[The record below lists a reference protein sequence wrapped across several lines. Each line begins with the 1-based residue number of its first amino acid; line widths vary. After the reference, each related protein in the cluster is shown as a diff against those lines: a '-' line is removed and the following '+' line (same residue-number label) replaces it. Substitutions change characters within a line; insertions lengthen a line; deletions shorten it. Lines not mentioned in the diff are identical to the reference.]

1 MDWDSSSS
9 SYSSSDSD
17 SASSESTA
25 PTAALSDNQV
35 ATGAS
40 DTEPIDDGAAD
51 FPFDFATDNIND
63 QADGSE
69 SDYVDDGNGA
79 TGSLP
84 STLTP
89 RKQQMISSS
98 LPMFQQEFTNANMTS
113 QGNMTT
119 REESTLS
126 SEAVSSPSDATTGA
140 LSIMHRGSLRR
151 IINPSA
157 VHSNHHSN
165 SPSRHNDL
173 QKTEASSTSWP
184 IQQYEFCTRMF
195 ALLDTDCQ
203 SYIGPE
209 CTRNFLYLHCPVV
222 RRRDGAIACQVNK
235 DDCLSSP
242 TVDEIWN
249 TVICCDPK
257 YKTDG
262 ATTGPPAPISIEAL
276 MQVERERGL
285 SSSCDCIQGWPYCP
299 LPLPELDLDHWLL
312 PRFYFEISE
321 EWDSAKQSIVARR
334 SIADFE
340 WLNQIL
346 MSHKRPGHGHLCG
359 RILPPFPTK
368 RASFVPSSSGS
379 QGIQKEVGEKAV
391 SAAKSSVGLIT
402 SVAKSLWGSYVSG
415 AGPSTTSPENQHHSG
430 PGAVGNDIPVEVA
443 HAIERYLNYLSENE
457 AFATSFP
464 LNAILQ
470 ASQTGLESA
479 KQVLQEHFKL
489 HKKEKKMKQDS
500 VSPEGKLSSASTIYN
515 ALVRKRASS
524 FAVFH
529 DDDDT
534 PWLRAAAQVAMALQF
549 HGILET
555 TGYES
560 TSAKIQ
566 HASLPKFNNAK
577 NSWDEEDNVDTT
589 NNSGSR
595 TKQEGRGS
603 PENVACFETGVV
615 KIESELN
622 NEEDMGY
629 DLLPLPGL
637 SDEQSVLNA
646 GTSVLNTGGT
656 CTIEDSRQFIYRM
669 ATDKDV
675 GDKLSTIGTMN
686 VETDIDKVREVLK
699 SVDHTIGKMYNASVN
714 VQKSQHER
722 NAFNASLLRGIDSWC
737 GSSGDVI
744 SQRALVA
751 GVAEISTANGNSET
765 SCKNLSN
772 VAENCRNSAHMLL
785 ITLDLSWQSSLAASA
800 VSSTAEVRDALKAS
814 RTSTR
819 AKTAAFAA
827 AEKAKG
833 AYESCDSSSSKE
845 EVQSSLKT
853 AFVTQSHAIHAT
865 VVEYEANLSLKR
877 ASVSLAHD
885 VKCWNVHRRKELLQS
900 CIQFAKSQKEAC
912 KKASDAWLSLR
923 DGLIDSEYKPLTTV
937 GFDALVNLDTSAS
950 QNEPISVI
958 TDQYDWNLAE
968 SGDSGEALEYPTA
981 RNVDNSFESAPS
993 SHSGLFVSKGSLSS
1007 TGEEEIV
1014 QEGDTYDVTPSD
1026 LNVDYDYFAYRQG
1039 TIHEDSSEACGDSV
1053 KSENEDSE
1061 QSSHAC
1067 ESETNESQ
1075 IICDEVQESNDNCSE
1090 GARSSSEGARSMSSS
1105 TSMQSLIDGL
1115 MAWGEDDGR
1124 PDSTENEFL
1133 DDTAGTNATEI
1144 EKAAWK
1150 LLSRAK
1156 PLAQHAVALPIAFS
1170 HEGVGKREKKRQTS
1184 STNCRQQKNNA
1195 PVARSCRNG
1204 AQNERANDVMPNL
1217 SYKAHSTLLVQ
1228 FTEETPT
1235 WYNCGRNTP
1244 GRDETIATYR
1254 ALGDEIYGHEV
1265 ALARKNGAANSDKDE
1280 KWVESTMKRGT
1291 LKDRI
1296 AAMSVVVGMDS
1307 VHKLYALDMLLDLAG
1322 CGVDTRHGELGSI
1335 PNARVGQMASEALSD
1350 LFTNTL
1356 LPKHRK
1362 LLSLEARPLYLYEG
1376 KRTLSP
1382 RVLLLWRY
1390 EEMIKQR
1397 YASFLTRYLG
1407 RTLSGEDEPSKK
1419 NAIVTASFL
1428 LKDIPEGEEIILP
1441 MIVNKIGD
1449 PGRKI
1454 ASAAGHQLRL
1464 ILEEH
1469 PAMTSIVA
1477 REALYNCVIFL
1488 NQLQLSRD
1496 EADDVDAATD
1506 GKKREAPKSLP
1517 ASLIS
1522 TYFHL
1527 FEMTVKKNASGKK
1540 KDSKQSATDGAGRL
1554 LSALLTGVNRAHPY
1568 LPKADAT
1575 MEEHID
1581 ALYRIAHT
1589 APPAAATQALMLLF
1603 QLAVGSGDT
1612 GAVPQNDESV
1622 TARKDRFYRALYSKV
1637 ADGDMFSG
1645 RQLTLFFN
1653 LLYKALKYDTK
1664 SERICAVLKRL
1675 IHSALH
1681 LPSSIVCGVLFL
1693 LSEII
1698 KCRPEVNNEV
1708 EAAVSELIFDPS
1720 KREPSVAFP
1729 GKVQLEKNLWEL
1741 SLLAHHYHPSASKFT
1756 ADSSGKISFKG
1767 DPLKDFSLTPFLD
1780 KFAFRNPKSLDKQAK
1795 QSKGGIAA
1803 RKSGLSAMAA
1813 LPMNDPSYLTA
1824 TDIADEEQFFH
1835 QFFVE
1840 RAKRDEMKGIVR
1852 GSGEQDKDESDL
1864 EDEALNAAEADVD
1877 VDFDANTD
1885 SEEEAFVNTLAEKL
1899 MENSGNG
1906 KANLDEED
1914 PDMDDWRGDDD
1925 KEGDFVGAA
1934 DNEDAFMD
1942 APSSDE
1948 EDFEGGVNNDDGS
1961 FDDVT
1966 RMAISLGYAQA
1977 HTDKKKKKK
1986 SKSESLYADAD
1997 EYEKMLADEMR
2008 LQTIKKKHLNLVGK
2022 RRNAKPN
2029 NH

>member
-1 MDWDSSSS
+1 M
-9 SYSSSDSD
+9 
-17 SASSESTA
+17 
-25 PTAALSDNQV
+25 
-35 ATGAS
+35 
-40 DTEPIDDGAAD
+40 
-51 FPFDFATDNIND
+51 
-63 QADGSE
+63 
-69 SDYVDDGNGA
+69 
-79 TGSLP
+79 
-84 STLTP
+84 
-89 RKQQMISSS
+89 
-98 LPMFQQEFTNANMTS
+98 
-113 QGNMTT
+113 
-119 REESTLS
+119 
-126 SEAVSSPSDATTGA
+126 
-140 LSIMHRGSLRR
+140 
-151 IINPSA
+151 
-157 VHSNHHSN
+157 
-165 SPSRHNDL
+165 
-173 QKTEASSTSWP
+173 
-184 IQQYEFCTRMF
+184 
-195 ALLDTDCQ
+195 
-203 SYIGPE
+203 GPQTKE
-209 CTRNFLYLHCPVV
+209 
-222 RRRDGAIACQVNK
+222 RRR
-235 DDCLSSP
+235 
-242 TVDEIWN
+242 
-249 TVICCDPK
+249 
-257 YKTDG
+257 
-262 ATTGPPAPISIEAL
+262 
-276 MQVERERGL
+276 RGNRN
-285 SSSCDCIQGWPYCP
+285 G
-299 LPLPELDLDHWLL
+299 
-312 PRFYFEISE
+312 
-321 EWDSAKQSIVARR
+321 
-334 SIADFE
+334 
-340 WLNQIL
+340 
-346 MSHKRPGHGHLCG
+346 
-359 RILPPFPTK
+359 
-368 RASFVPSSSGS
+368 
-379 QGIQKEVGEKAV
+379 GIKE
-391 SAAKSSVGLIT
+391 T
-402 SVAKSLWGSYVSG
+402 
-415 AGPSTTSPENQHHSG
+415 
-430 PGAVGNDIPVEVA
+430 
-443 HAIERYLNYLSENE
+443 
-457 AFATSFP
+457 
-464 LNAILQ
+464 
-470 ASQTGLESA
+470 
-479 KQVLQEHFKL
+479 
-489 HKKEKKMKQDS
+489 
-500 VSPEGKLSSASTIYN
+500 
-515 ALVRKRASS
+515 
-524 FAVFH
+524 
-529 DDDDT
+529 
-534 PWLRAAAQVAMALQF
+534 
-549 HGILET
+549 
-555 TGYES
+555 
-560 TSAKIQ
+560 
-566 HASLPKFNNAK
+566 
-577 NSWDEEDNVDTT
+577 
-589 NNSGSR
+589 NSGIHH
-595 TKQEGRGS
+595 
-603 PENVACFETGVV
+603 N
-615 KIESELN
+615 
-622 NEEDMGY
+622 
-629 DLLPLPGL
+629 
-637 SDEQSVLNA
+637 
-646 GTSVLNTGGT
+646 
-656 CTIEDSRQFIYRM
+656 
-669 ATDKDV
+669 
-675 GDKLSTIGTMN
+675 
-686 VETDIDKVREVLK
+686 K
-699 SVDHTIGKMYNASVN
+699 S
-714 VQKSQHER
+714 
-722 NAFNASLLRGIDSWC
+722 
-737 GSSGDVI
+737 
-744 SQRALVA
+744 
-751 GVAEISTANGNSET
+751 
-765 SCKNLSN
+765 
-772 VAENCRNSAHMLL
+772 
-785 ITLDLSWQSSLAASA
+785 
-800 VSSTAEVRDALKAS
+800 
-814 RTSTR
+814 
-819 AKTAAFAA
+819 
-827 AEKAKG
+827 
-833 AYESCDSSSSKE
+833 
-845 EVQSSLKT
+845 
-853 AFVTQSHAIHAT
+853 
-865 VVEYEANLSLKR
+865 
-877 ASVSLAHD
+877 
-885 VKCWNVHRRKELLQS
+885 
-900 CIQFAKSQKEAC
+900 
-912 KKASDAWLSLR
+912 
-923 DGLIDSEYKPLTTV
+923 
-937 GFDALVNLDTSAS
+937 
-950 QNEPISVI
+950 
-958 TDQYDWNLAE
+958 
-968 SGDSGEALEYPTA
+968 
-981 RNVDNSFESAPS
+981 
-993 SHSGLFVSKGSLSS
+993 
-1007 TGEEEIV
+1007 
-1014 QEGDTYDVTPSD
+1014 
-1026 LNVDYDYFAYRQG
+1026 
-1039 TIHEDSSEACGDSV
+1039 
-1053 KSENEDSE
+1053 
-1061 QSSHAC
+1061 
-1067 ESETNESQ
+1067 
-1075 IICDEVQESNDNCSE
+1075 
-1090 GARSSSEGARSMSSS
+1090 
-1105 TSMQSLIDGL
+1105 
-1115 MAWGEDDGR
+1115 
-1124 PDSTENEFL
+1124 
-1133 DDTAGTNATEI
+1133 
-1144 EKAAWK
+1144 
-1150 LLSRAK
+1150 
-1156 PLAQHAVALPIAFS
+1156 
-1170 HEGVGKREKKRQTS
+1170 
-1184 STNCRQQKNNA
+1184 
-1195 PVARSCRNG
+1195 

-1244 GRDETIATYR
+1244 GRDETIATVNQQQKQPGNANKNTRQVVSKYR

-1477 REALYNCVIFL
+1477 REVQQLAHRPHLSPKALYNCVIFL

-1496 EADDVDAATD
+1496 EAEDVDAATD

-1914 PDMDDWRGDDD
+1914 PDMDDWSDFDDDSDDDNQGGDDD

-1961 FDDVT
+1961 FDDGDEDGNFP
-1966 RMAISLGYAQA
+1966 RMLGDGEDFSDDDSDAQA

-1997 EYEKMLADEMR
+1997 EYEKMLAEEIEAANNQEEAPEPR
-2008 LQTIKKKHLNLVGK
+2008 RKKKK
-2022 RRNAKPN
+2022 RKTK
-2029 NH
+2029 